1 MEVSFDRKTDF
12 LRNFHFFFWLG
23 PIPGGRL
30 PLGKLLSD
38 FHPGV
43 PKMTKNWK
51 TKSSKSRNSSILKSI
66 QKWTYGGEFWPK
78 NPSYFWCQLFTF
90 FFWLGP
96 ILGGH
101 LLLGLTLDRRC
112 SSTRPKHAE
121 LAPHASVVCRSL
133 QRVLCASENICVGH
147 MLFLFFKVVRQL
159 RCCRWSFVH
168 HQRFAICFF
177 FKLFSN
183 CGVAGDH

>member
-12 LRNFHFFFWLG
+12 LRNFHLFFFWLG

-30 PLGKLLSD
+30 LLGKLLSD
-38 FHPGV
+38 FHLGV
-43 PKMTKNWK
+43 PKMAKNWK
-51 TKSSKSRNSSILKSI
+51 KIIEKSKFFNFKIDPKVDIWRCVLTEKSKFFFGANFS
-66 QKWTYGGEFWPK
+66 P
-78 NPSYFWCQLFTF
+78 F

-101 LLLGLTLDRRC
+101 LLLGLTLDMRC

-147 MLFLFFKVVRQL
+147 MLFLFPPPLAAVSTEVR
-159 RCCRWSFVH
+159 RG
-168 HQRFAICFF
+168 
-177 FKLFSN
+177 
-183 CGVAGDH
+183 CGTPP